1 MSNKLN
7 IHQRLNAVMKKVDYV
22 QKDKP
27 SGMKYSIVSHDSVTA
42 KVRPELVKN
51 GIHYYPYNL
60 RYEQQGN
67 RTQVQLDLRFVNIDD
82 KEDYIDV
89 ACLGFGCDNQDKGPG
104 KAVSYAVKYGLLKA
118 LGLKTG
124 DDADLDNIDHKE
136 KEESEEKSKDEDKQP
151 FKPKDGE
158 YHELAITVIPD
169 RIESPEWLKDFIVD
183 EIGLAKNDPDR
194 NAFDVYKA
202 STYAAPKGCKRIAA
216 PVLLKQLSPE
226 VYAQMRMEVG
236 KLFPSEDA

>member
-27 SGMKYSIVSHDSVTA
+27 TGMKYSIVSHDKVTA
-42 KVRPELVKN
+42 KVRPELVEH
-51 GIHYYPYNL
+51 GIHYYPCNMQ
-60 RYEQQGN
+60 YEQQGN

-82 KEDYIDV
+82 KTDYIDV

-118 LGLKTG
+118 LGLETG
-124 DDADLDNIDHKE
+124 DDADLDSVDHKE
-136 KEESEEKSKDEDKQP
+136 KEKENKQP

-158 YHELAITVIPD
+158 YHELAITVMPD

-202 STYAAPKGCKRIAA
+202 STYAAPEGCECIAA

-226 VYAQMRMEVG
+226 VYAQMRTEVG
-236 KLFPSEDA
+236 KLFPSKDQ